1 MRRVFERVVRLLLR
15 AGVIPDESTLVQ
27 SKIKPQYLSKKRS
40 WQFSTIFAIFGSSPE
55 LERCRSDLGRLG
67 IQRLSTKPSINF
79 LNEKIVAL
87 EVFNSARSRLL
98 RELAVLG
105 DFEIKEVA
113 EIEIKGVEVRNSD
126 LLEEQLEEEFNNSE
140 EVIEEA
146 EIIATENENV
156 GGPIEMK
163 VVFRVGRLA
172 GDEEDSQGEG
182 EELTREEESESDHSE
197 ESL

>member
-1 MRRVFERVVRLLLR
+1 MKRMFERVVKLLLR

-40 WQFSTIFAIFGSSPE
+40 WQFSTIFALFGSSGE
-55 LERCRSDLGRLG
+55 LERCRSDLSRLG
-67 IQRLSTKPSINF
+67 IQRLSTKPTINF
-79 LNEKIVAL
+79 LNEKIIAL

-98 RELAVLG
+98 KELGAMG

-113 EIEIKGVEVRNSD
+113 EIEIKGVEVKNSD

-140 EVIEEA
+140 EIIEEA
-146 EIIATENENV
+146 EIMATENENV

-172 GDEEDSQGEG
+172 DEDNSQ
-182 EELTREEESESDHSE
+182 EEEV
-197 ESL
+197 